1 MLTAAISI
9 NTNKSLFYSAKLFYT
24 IEVNKKKTL
33 NKSFLLDFGY
43 VESVGSGIAIVK
55 GLLNVRSGELV
66 FFYPNNV
73 YGLTLTLA
81 NERVG
86 IVLCCDES
94 KVSENDIVSRT
105 GTRMSVGVGYEL
117 LGTVVNPL
125 GFQIGGDIQL
135 KNINLKKAP
144 ITPKIPG
151 IIDRQPVFEPLSTG
165 LTIVDSL
172 VPIGRGQ
179 RELIIGDRQ
188 TGKTSIA
195 IDTILNQKMLFVF
208 TLVLDKNV
216 RLLLNYI
223 LN

>member
-1 MLTAAISI
+1 LHKGFYVKSYSSSIKSRRIFKKMYFPVLSTPFNVLWKVYSYIYFLIMLFKTSLINLNSKISFNPLLNLATKFATI
-9 NTNKSLFYSAKLFYT
+9 ND
-24 IEVNKKKTL
+24 KKKSPAK
-33 NKSFLLDFGY
+33 KSFLLDFGY

-55 GLLNVRSGELV
+55 GLLDVRSGELV

-105 GTRMSVGVGYEL
+105 GTRMSVIVGYEL

-125 GFQIGGDIQL
+125 GFQLGGDIKL
-135 KNINLKKAP
+135 KNLNLKKAP

-151 IIDRQPVFEPLSTG
+151 IIDT
-165 LTIVDSL
+165 
-172 VPIGRGQ
+172 
-179 RELIIGDRQ
+179 
-188 TGKTSIA
+188 TS
-195 IDTILNQKMLFVF
+195 F
-208 TLVLDKNV
+208 
-216 RLLLNYI
+216 
-223 LN
+223 